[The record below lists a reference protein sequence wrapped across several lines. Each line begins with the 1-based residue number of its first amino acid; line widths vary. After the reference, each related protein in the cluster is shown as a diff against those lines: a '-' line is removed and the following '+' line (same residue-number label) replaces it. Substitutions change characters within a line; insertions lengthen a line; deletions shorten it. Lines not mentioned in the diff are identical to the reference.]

1 MAKRKQLEATEKGEK
16 KQRPQK
22 KDDSKNKTEKKDE
35 PGDDAPWSKS
45 KKKRMRLLKGKS
57 GVNNDKGSTEK
68 PKADTEKASKKSKK
82 KKEEIEASLG
92 RYDKGKQADESKSPT
107 SSLQQSFKARLM
119 GSRFRILN
127 EELYTTT
134 SSTALERFSSN
145 PELYEQYHEGFRHQV
160 EQWPINPVTTIV
172 NRLKSRIGN
181 DDDGNKIV
189 VADFGCGDA
198 ELAKQLLQ
206 QKHKGKCPFKIHS
219 FDLVAASDLV
229 TACDMS
235 NVPLPKGSVDVG
247 IFCLSLMGTNMAD
260 FIREA
265 HRVLKDNGRL
275 HIAEVRSRFESK
287 AGKESGKDGKAGKE
301 SGKDSKSGK
310 DKSGKES
317 GKDDLEG
324 FVSVLDELGFKVA
337 KTDRS
342 NKMFVL
348 MDLKKSGK
356 APKKDVEFTAK
367 PCIYKRR

>member
-1 MAKRKQLEATEKGEK
+1 MAKRKHSETSEKGEK

-22 KDDSKNKTEKKDE
+22 KDDSKSTTEKKDE
-35 PGDDAPWSKS
+35 SGDAPWSKS
-45 KKKRMRLLKGKS
+45 KKKRMRQLKGKG
-57 GVNNDKGSTEK
+57 GVNDDKDSKEQ
-68 PKADTEKASKKSKK
+68 PKLDTEKAPSKKFKK

-92 RYDKGKQADESKSPT
+92 RYDKEKQADESKSPTT
-107 SSLQQSFKARLM
+107 SSLQQSFKARLT

-134 SSTALERFSSN
+134 SSTAFDRFSSN

-160 EQWPINPVTTIV
+160 EQWPVNPVTTIV
-172 NRLKSRIGN
+172 SRLKSRIGKDGN
-181 DDDGNKIV
+181 DDGGKKIV

-198 ELAKQLLQ
+198 ELAKHLLKVQ
-206 QKHKGKCPFKIHS
+206 HKGKCPFKVHS
-219 FDLVAASDLV
+219 FDLIASSDLV

-235 NVPLPKGSVDVG
+235 NVPLPKGSVDIG
-247 IFCLSLMGTNMAD
+247 IFCLSLMGTNLAD

-287 AGKESGKDGKAGKE
+287 
-301 SGKDSKSGK
+301 
-310 DKSGKES
+310 S
-317 GKDDLEG
+317 GKDDFEG
-324 FVSVLDELGFKVA
+324 FVDVLDQLGFKCV

-342 NKMFVL
+342 NKMFAL
-348 MDLKKSGK
+348 IDLKKSGK

>member
-1 MAKRKQLEATEKGEK
+1 MAKRKHSETKEKGEK

-35 PGDDAPWSKS
+35 PGDAPWSKS

-57 GVNNDKGSTEK
+57 GVNNDKDSKEQ
-68 PKADTEKASKKSKK
+68 PKRDTEKSSKKSKK
-82 KKEEIEASLG
+82 NKEEIEASLG
-92 RYDKGKQADESKSPT
+92 RYDKEKQADESKAPT
-107 SSLQQSFKARLM
+107 SSLQQSFKARLT

-134 SSTALERFSSN
+134 SSTAFDRFSSN

-160 EQWPINPVTTIV
+160 EQWPVNPVTTIV
-172 NRLKSRIGN
+172 NRLKSRIGKDGK
-181 DDDGNKIV
+181 DDDGKKIV

-206 QKHKGKCPFKIHS
+206 KKHKGECPFKIHS
-219 FDLVAASDLV
+219 FDLIASSDLV

-235 NVPLPKGSVDVG
+235 NVPLPKSSVDVG

-287 AGKESGKDGKAGKE
+287 
-301 SGKDSKSGK
+301 
-310 DKSGKES
+310 S
-317 GKDDLEG
+317 GKDDFES
-324 FVSVLDELGFKVA
+324 FVGVLDQLGFKCV
-337 KTDRS
+337 KTDKS
-342 NKMFVL
+342 NKMFAIL
-348 MDLKKSGK
+348 DLKKSGK
-356 APKKDVEFTAK
+356 APQKDVEFTAK

>member
-1 MAKRKQLEATEKGEK
+1 MAKRKHTEATEKGEK

-22 KDDSKNKTEKKDE
+22 KDDSENKTEKKDE
-35 PGDDAPWSKS
+35 PGDAPWSKS

-57 GVNNDKGSTEK
+57 GANNDKDSKEQ
-68 PKADTEKASKKSKK
+68 PKIDTEKAASKKSKK
-82 KKEEIEASLG
+82 KDDIEASLG
-92 RYDKGKQADESKSPT
+92 RYDKEKQADESKSTT

-134 SSTALERFSSN
+134 SSTAFDRFSSN

-160 EQWPINPVTTIV
+160 EQWPVNPVTTIV

-181 DDDGNKIV
+181 DDDGKKIV

-198 ELAKQLLQ
+198 ELAKQLMQ
-206 QKHKGKCPFKIHS
+206 QKHKDKCPFKVHS
-219 FDLVAASDLV
+219 FDLIASSDLV

-265 HRVLKDNGRL
+265 HRVLKDNGQV

-287 AGKESGKDGKAGKE
+287 AGKESGKD
-301 SGKDSKSGK
+301 DF
-310 DKSGKES
+310 
-317 GKDDLEG
+317 EG
-324 FVSVLDELGFKVA
+324 FVNVLDQLGFKCV

-348 MDLKKSGK
+348 LDLKKSGK